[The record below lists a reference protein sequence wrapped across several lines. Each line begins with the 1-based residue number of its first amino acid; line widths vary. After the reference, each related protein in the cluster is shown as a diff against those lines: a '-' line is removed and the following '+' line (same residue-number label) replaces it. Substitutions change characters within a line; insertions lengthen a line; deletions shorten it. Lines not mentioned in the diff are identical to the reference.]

1 MARRVHFIPPVRINH
16 QVVSS
21 TTKSAVLAFIFLY
34 MAIIFIGW
42 LIMAIRIHFI
52 PPVVDPAQAPNN
64 MMMHIN
70 VQSTGTQVI

>member
-1 MARRVHFIPPVRINH
+1 
-16 QVVSS
+16 
-21 TTKSAVLAFIFLY
+21 
-34 MAIIFIGW
+34 
-42 LIMAIRIHFI
+42 MAIRIHFI